1 MTIKKEI
8 NYRNNGAIGA
18 LLDEY
23 ERAINDLKSVINS
36 VTNNELIT
44 LVDSKTQDED
54 CRSIQTILTHVI
66 HSGYGY
72 AIAVRKLQVNN

>member
-23 ERAINDLKSVINS
+23 ERAINCSYFTPS
-36 VTNNELIT
+36 ATN
-44 LVDSKTQDED
+44 
-54 CRSIQTILTHVI
+54 
-66 HSGYGY
+66 
-72 AIAVRKLQVNN
+72 